1 MIKSESRMHPLVVFK
16 EMYDQYRID
25 GGEMSFKEFFDMIQT
40 NLNNEASS

>member
-1 MIKSESRMHPLVVFK
+1 MHPLVVFK

-40 NLNNEASS
+40 NLNNEAST